1 MSPMRRPHVPTSPAR
16 TPSIPTSSI
25 GTPDGPISPEMTPNV
40 PMTPDVNPHPH
51 RGHPTSP
58 HPHVPISPVMQRP
71 PISPL
76 KTPNV
81 PMSPTKT
88 PHIHGGQRPPCP
100 IVSLPLRPIGVT
112 VPSQRPLT
120 VSQHPRGGGDGR
132 LTPPCLLCPRGVT
145 RSPRPFPI
153 SPIPPWQQRPLIT
166 AKPFN
171 FRVN

>member
-1 MSPMRRPHVPTSPAR
+1 MRRPHVPTSPAR
-16 TPSIPTSSI
+16 TPSIPTSST

-88 PHIHGGQRPPCP
+88 PHIHGGQRPPSP